1 MSERFFYG
9 LFMIPIASLTKAS
22 RFYVLTR
29 CGSSVLHARECH
41 FDKFD
46 AKNGTCRVSDYGF
59 KRIKLSFE
67 TTIEAIA
74 KKAFATRE
82 DAALKLSSL
91 TESDE

>member
-1 MSERFFYG
+1 
-9 LFMIPIASLTKAS
+9 MITASSLTKGS

-41 FDKFD
+41 FERFN

-59 KRIKLSFE
+59 KRIKLSFD

-74 KKAFATRE
+74 QKAFSSRDEANS
-82 DAALKLSSL
+82 KLSSL
-91 TESDE
+91 TKSVE